1 MLAVWYRRVV
11 EILAEWA
18 GQQVLLHFQA
28 ADYDTT
34 VWVDGKEVGRH
45 RGGFTP
51 FTCNLGMLVGV
62 KESVTIVVRVRDN
75 TKGPQPRG
83 KQSQRYHDWGC
94 FYTRTT
100 GIWQTVWMEPIQ
112 RIALHRPHT

>member
-1 MLAVWYRRVV
+1 
-11 EILAEWA
+11 
-18 GQQVLLHFQA
+18 
-28 ADYDTT
+28 
-34 VWVDGKEVGRH
+34 
-45 RGGFTP
+45 
-51 FTCNLGMLVGV
+51 MLVGV
-62 KESVTIVVRVRDN
+62 KESVTSVVRVRDN

-112 RIALHRPHT
+112 RIALRRPHITPDVPNSLLRLEQPVTNNAPGLRLRAIPSDAHCLITTAQIT